1 MKRPLGLRSGST
13 LYQPHHLLALLGQV
27 AETSPDTMAHSIMQ
41 LSADQARRRPACI
54 LELERVLNAPVRP
67 AMLECSVKRAALAVL
82 WASFHFRESGL
93 TVASTIG
100 EAAGLQGRHQWG
112 LILPSSAR
120 VSLLTYQTVVAVRYP
135 GLVHT
140 DQGIVSYGRFFT
152 ADVTQAGGFLPIVWE
167 VPGTDMEAADAV
179 AVVTKYLRTLFEF
192 GPDAADSL
200 TVLHNRTNMVRV
212 LDQDQMC
219 NQLRR

>member
-1 MKRPLGLRSGST
+1 
-13 LYQPHHLLALLGQV
+13 
-27 AETSPDTMAHSIMQ
+27 MAHSIMQ
-41 LSADQARRRPACI
+41 LSADQARRWPACI
-54 LELERVLNAPVRP
+54 LELERVLHAPVSA
-67 AMLECSVKRAALAVL
+67 AMLECSVKCAALAVL
-82 WASFHFRESGL
+82 WASFHVQESGL

-100 EAAGLQGRHQWG
+100 DAAGLQGRHQWG

-152 ADVTQAGGFLPIVWE
+152 TDVNQAGGFFPIVWE

-192 GPDAADSL
+192 GPDAAESL

-212 LDQDQMC
+212 FG
-219 NQLRR
+219 NSVTV